1 MSIVKIEI
9 ESPACEERIGE
20 LHNNLASAGQALR
33 EDEFETFLLKVVGQD
48 GKMIAGCKGEIA
60 FRSAH
65 ISELWVDESHR
76 GQGLGRKLL
85 GYAESH
91 AKAQHC
97 IRVHLETRNS
107 KAREL
112 YEHLGYAVFGSL
124 PDYEGGNAFYYLE
137 KRLA

>member
-1 MSIVKIEI
+1 MSVGRIEI
-9 ESPACEERIGE
+9 ESPASEERIEE
-20 LHNNLASAGQALR
+20 LHDNLASAGQALR

-48 GKMIAGCKGEIA
+48 GNMTAGCKGEIA

-85 GYAESH
+85 ESAESH
-91 AKAQHC
+91 AKAQDC
-97 IRVHLETRNS
+97 IRVHLETRNA

-124 PDYEGGNAFYYLE
+124 PNYEGSNAFYYLE